1 MRSIA
6 FLLVVVST
14 AHADEPASVDL
25 REWLKARGASESSLA
40 DWQQGS
46 CFEVGVGPDH
56 ETALQCYEQEFATR
70 KIRGDSE
77 PGGIGRLQEL
87 WLSPVQ

>member
-1 MRSIA
+1 MA
-6 FLLVVVST
+6 Q
-14 AHADEPASVDL
+14 
-25 REWLKARGASESSLA
+25 GAGSLGILSRRL
-40 DWQQGS
+40 QQGS